1 MNAAEPL
8 VRPFRPDQDMDAVLD
23 IWVRASE
30 QAHAF
35 VPPGFWRARLTE
47 MRDRYL
53 PLAEVRVAIWPDVAG
68 FAAVVEDHLAALFV
82 DPERQGRGLGRLL
95 VEDARQGRAELSLS
109 VYESNTAARAFY
121 ERLGFVPQ
129 CRIRDGLTG
138 RPEWTMLWRRG
149 DRQRR
154 GNPASGSANGGRRA
168 TKEVSVGRWS
178 E

>member
-53 PLAEVRVAIWPDVAG
+53 PLAEVRVAVWPDVAG

-82 DPERQGRGLGRLL
+82 APERQGRGLGRLL
-95 VEDARQGRAELSLS
+95 VENARQGRAE
-109 VYESNTAARAFY
+109 TADDAAAREQECEY
-121 ERLGFVPQ
+121 GKRDVQ
-129 CRIRDGLTG
+129 IIRD
-138 RPEWTMLWRRG
+138 
-149 DRQRR
+149 DKQ
-154 GNPASGSANGGRRA
+154 
-168 TKEVSVGRWS
+168 SVNFDKYKQL
-178 E
+178 

>member
-1 MNAAEPL
+1 MTDNAVPL
-8 VRPFRPDQDMDAVLD
+8 VRPFRPDEDMDAVLD

-35 VPPGFWRARLTE
+35 VPPGFWRARLAQ

-53 PLAEVRVAIWPDVAG
+53 PLAEVRVAVCPEVAGRPEIAG

-82 DPERQGRGLGRLL
+82 APERQGRGLGRLL
-95 VEDARQGRAELSLS
+95 VEDARRGRAELSLS
-109 VYESNTAARAFY
+109 VYESNTAARGFY

-138 RPEWTMLWRRG
+138 RPEWTMLWRRK
-149 DRQRR
+149 DR
-154 GNPASGSANGGRRA
+154 
-168 TKEVSVGRWS
+168 
-178 E
+178 